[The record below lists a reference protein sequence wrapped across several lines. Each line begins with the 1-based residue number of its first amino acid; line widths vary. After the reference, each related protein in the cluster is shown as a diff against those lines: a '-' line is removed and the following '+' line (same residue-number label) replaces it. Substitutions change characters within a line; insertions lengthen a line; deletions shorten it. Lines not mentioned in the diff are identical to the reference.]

1 MRRLLGL
8 LIFGGLILA
17 LSGCGGSIDQADP
30 GGERSSIRV
39 SENISATRQV
49 LDLSK
54 ASIGGGFTK
63 MTVYR
68 NPATGT
74 AMKESY
80 IRGGS
85 LSREAEIGING
96 NSTGMKVE
104 SSFDGMATLGVYK
117 ISGPNSTAKD
127 TPVFA
132 ASESYY
138 GSFRIS
144 EKIEDRGSSI
154 SSERAVFGTGFV
166 AVDKKVA
173 DGQRTRE
180 SGTGSYRSEELIDT
194 RTNYIAKSISLIH
207 HPTTFAVGSAGGA
220 NLSSRWRE
228 GVTSRAAGE
237 SYIGE
242 EYSSIDRLDKTT
254 VARGLGSM
262 ETEADFSG
270 TARYRVVSTGETD
283 MGEIDMDEQY
293 QGEYTLQR
301 RVQLQRAGPYPIPHI
316 SVKKDGTLRYERG
329 KTLADYAITIEN
341 DGDRTLE
348 PVLVRDLFPPGATY
362 VSSDQRA
369 TFTSGGA
376 EWSFTHIS
384 PGDVLTVNLVLD
396 VTGFRGG
403 DLVNRVEAWGGS
415 GEDLAFAANYSS
427 IEINWLSWGAADGIS
442 IRNEADLAGPVPNRV
457 RYTLK
462 VENLGDETLV
472 ATATDRLPSG
482 MRLIASS
489 PTFAAYEGGV
499 VRWNLVDIGPGET
512 ETIVYEVEA
521 LWSGRFVNQVEVE
534 ARFIGG
540 PALRPVT
547 ARSVLDVEKFDGE
560 LPRPGWQPPAWGFGE
575 ADEGVLSIF

>member
-8 LIFGGLILA
+8 LIVGGFILA
-17 LSGCGGSIDQADP
+17 LSGCCGSADQADTA
-30 GGERSSIRV
+30 GDRSSIRI
-39 SENISATRQV
+39 SENSSVTRQV
-49 LDLSK
+49 LDLSRS
-54 ASIGGGFTK
+54 SIGGGFTK

-74 AMKESY
+74 AIKESY

-85 LSREAEIGING
+85 LSREAEIGLDGNG
-96 NSTGMKVE
+96 AEMKVE

-127 TPVFA
+127 PPAFEA
-132 ASESYY
+132 RESYY

-144 EKIEDRGSSI
+144 EKIDDRGSSI
-154 SSERAVFGTGFV
+154 STERSVSGTGFV
-166 AVDKKVA
+166 AVDKKVG
-173 DGQRTRE
+173 DDQRTSE

-207 HPTTFAVGSAGGA
+207 QPTSFTVGSASAA

-254 VARGLGSM
+254 VARGLGAM

-270 TARYRVVSTGETD
+270 TARYRVISA
-283 MGEIDMDEQY
+283 GEIDMDEQY
-293 QGEYTLQR
+293 MGDYALLR
-301 RVQLQRAGPYPIPHI
+301 NIRLQRAGPYPMPHL
-316 SVKKDGTLRYERG
+316 SVTKEGALSYQGD
-329 KTLADYAITIEN
+329 KTLARYVITIEN

-348 PVLVRDLFPPGATY
+348 PVLVRDLFPPGAAF
-362 VSSDQRA
+362 VSADQRP

-384 PGDVLTVNLVLD
+384 PREVLTIDLVLD

-403 DLVNRVEAWGGS
+403 DLVNRVEAWGGL

-427 IEINWLSWGAADGIS
+427 IEINWLSRCSDDGIAVS
-442 IRNEADLAGPVPNRV
+442 KSGAVDEAAPNRV
-457 RYTLK
+457 RYTLV

-472 ATATDRLPSG
+472 ATATDRLPEG
-482 MRLIASS
+482 MSLVASS
-489 PTFAAYEGGV
+489 PTFAASEGGV
-499 VRWNLVDIGPGET
+499 VRWNLIDLAPKERR
-512 ETIVYEVEA
+512 TIVYDVDA
-521 LWSGRFVNQVEVE
+521 LWSGRFLNLAEVE
-534 ARFIGG
+534 AMSVDGLS
-540 PALRPVT
+540 LRPVT
-547 ARSVLDVEKFDGE
+547 ARSVVSVEKFEGE
-560 LPRPGWQPPAWGFGE
+560 LPRPGWQPPEWGFGE
-575 ADEGVLSIF
+575 AGKADLSIF

>member
-1 MRRLLGL
+1 MRRLQGL

-283 MGEIDMDEQY
+283 MGKVDMDEQY
-293 QGEYTLQR
+293 QGDYALQR
-301 RVQLQRAGPYPIPHI
+301 KVQLQRAGPYHIPHL
-316 SVKKDGTLRYERG
+316 SVTKEGALSYQGE
-329 KTLADYAITIEN
+329 KTLARYVITIEN

-362 VSSDQRA
+362 VSSDQRPA
-369 TFTSGGA
+369 FTSGGA